1 LDTCQVTYEEQVVLE
16 IGEKR
21 LDDRLANIQFKG
33 SGFMSPSAFP
43 VIDSTGTKIEHNCKK
58 NSDRNY
64 NCEKEF
70 VLSHNLS
77 DHICRPPDFYLLDS
91 IDDWRRAVV
100 VESLNFAKDFHLE
113 MVFSLKALGNK

>member
-1 LDTCQVTYEEQVVLE
+1 MVLE

-58 NSDRNY
+58 DSDRNY

-77 DHICRPPDFYLLDS
+77 DHTCRPPDFSLLDS
-91 IDDWRRAVV
+91 IDDRRSTVA
-100 VESLNFAKDFHLE
+100 VESLDFAKDFHLE
-113 MVFSLKALGNK
+113 MMFSPKALENK